1 MCVDTYQGSL
11 HLTHPLDLPAEHLA
25 SLLFHCL
32 PQLVLQPLSLSVTKI
47 PTALSCAW
55 MCSFS
60 NFCFKPSEPLL
71 AFKQLV
77 LMACPVILQNSC
89 TDEAGAGLLAKFCS
103 RRLSIDCGCF
113 CHRFSSF
120 PLNKLFFFFFLR
132 LWLISRVLKW
142 LWQFCQALSLL
153 FGERI
158 WQAPFFVLITLG
170 FYRLCRDWLYKKL
183 CIVDLDFLAAQKIDR
198 TLAFHSISLTH

>member
-103 RRLSIDCGCF
+103 RRLSIDCRCF

-120 PLNKLFFFFFLR
+120 PLNKLFFFFFDFGWFPESWNGCDNFVKLYR
-132 LWLISRVLKW
+132 CFLEKGFGKL
-142 LWQFCQALSLL
+142 LSLCWSHL
-153 FGERI
+153 VSIVFAEIGYTKSY
-158 WQAPFFVLITLG
+158 VLWI
-170 FYRLCRDWLYKKL
+170 
-183 CIVDLDFLAAQKIDR
+183 
-198 TLAFHSISLTH
+198 SIF